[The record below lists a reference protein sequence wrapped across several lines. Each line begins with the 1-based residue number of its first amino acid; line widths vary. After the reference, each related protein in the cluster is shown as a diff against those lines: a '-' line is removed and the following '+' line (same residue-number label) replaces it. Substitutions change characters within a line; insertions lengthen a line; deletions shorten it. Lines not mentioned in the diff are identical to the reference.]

1 MSDINERALQ
11 VLEEQRVAVFI
22 VAYNAERHIEK
33 VLRRIPE
40 WVAERLTEIYVLD
53 DSSTDKTFATVQQV
67 DWPRRFAPLRIFRT
81 PYNQGYGGNQRLG
94 YLYAIEQG
102 FDIVVLLHGDG
113 QYAPEALPHILA
125 PYAAAPDATSAAAS
139 NATSDERPAAVF
151 GSRFLTA
158 GGAIKGGMPLYKF
171 FGNRVL
177 TWMQNRLLNTRLSEM
192 HSGYRSYRTE
202 VLKQVPFTHNS
213 LNFSFDADIIV
224 QLHAAGARIT
234 EVPIPTF
241 YGDEVCHVN
250 GMEYAWQCVKT
261 ALKYRLM
268 QFEIF
273 YDPKF
278 DIPGKRPAR
287 NPVKQAPTSLHYFVR
302 QLPLDRNARV
312 LDVGGGQGETV
323 SQSFAARGLDI
334 TKLDRVFAVDLDQS
348 WDVHYQASRY
358 DVALA
363 LDVLEHVGQ
372 PEHVTAEL
380 FRYVKSGGK
389 LYASTPNVAFLPL
402 RLMLLAGWFNYSRRG
417 ILDLTHRRLFTISAF
432 RRLLRDAGFRVDRML
447 GFGPPIADLP
457 EGSHWF
463 LQWLDRVLARLARW
477 WPAIFAYQVLLECTR
492 TDSPDDLMKQMFPQL
507 IEEVA
512 PTAEK
517 NAAQPASV
525 HTTQ

>member
-40 WVAERLTEIYVLD
+40 WVAERLAEIYVID
-53 DSSTDKTFATVQQV
+53 DSSTDATFATARQI

-125 PYAAAPDATSAAAS
+125 PYAAPPDES
-139 NATSDERPAAVF
+139 PAAVF

-158 GGAIKGGMPLYKF
+158 GGAIRGGMPLYKF

-177 TWMQNRLLNTRLSEM
+177 TWMQNRLLNARMSEM
-192 HSGYRSYRTE
+192 HSGYRSYRTD

-213 LNFSFDADIIV
+213 QNFSFDADIIV

-250 GMEYAWQCVKT
+250 GLEYARQCVKT

-302 QLPLDRNARV
+302 QLPLAANARV
-312 LDVGGGQGETV
+312 LDVGGGHGEAV
-323 SQSFAARGLDI
+323 SQSFTARGLAV
-334 TKLDRVFAVDLDQS
+334 TNLDRAFAVDLDQS
-348 WDVHYQASRY
+348 WEEQCHAGRY
-358 DVALA
+358 DMALA

-372 PEHVTAEL
+372 PEHVAAEL

-402 RLMLLAGWFNYSRRG
+402 RLMLLVGWFNYSRRG

-457 EGSHWF
+457 VGAHWF

-477 WPAIFAYQVLLECTR
+477 WPTLFAYQVLLECTR
-492 TDSPDDLMKQMFPQL
+492 TDSPDDLMRQMFPQL
-507 IEEVA
+507 IAEVA
-512 PTAEK
+512 PAEA
-517 NAAQPASV
+517 NAVQSASV
-525 HTTQ
+525 HTT